1 MAEYLIFPIENDKVV
16 AEASVLTAYNDQ
28 DAIEKSEQL
37 ARHNVEVWQGTRLVR
52 RIKSGIPFGNLAALR
67 RSW

>member
-28 DAIEKSEQL
+28 DAIEKAS
-37 ARHNVEVWQGTRLVR
+37 
-52 RIKSGIPFGNLAALR
+52 
-67 RSW
+67 SWPDITT